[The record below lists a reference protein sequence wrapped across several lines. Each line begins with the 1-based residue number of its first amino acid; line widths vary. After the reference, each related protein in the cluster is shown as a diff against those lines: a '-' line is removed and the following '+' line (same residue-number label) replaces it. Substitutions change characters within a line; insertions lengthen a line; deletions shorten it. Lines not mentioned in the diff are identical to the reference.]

1 MPEGDPF
8 SFLLWLLIITIF
20 LWPQMKQRALQNAR
34 MALIRKMERETSSR
48 IITLIHRQE
57 QIGLFGIPFY
67 RYINIEDSEQVLRA
81 IKTTPPDTPITM
93 ILHTPGGLVLAA
105 SQIALALKG
114 HPARTS
120 VIVPHYA
127 MSGGAL
133 IAMAADELRMD
144 PHAVLGPIDPQLADP
159 MGGALPAVSIIRAIE
174 EKGKENVDDETL
186 IKADIARKALR
197 QMEELVFKLLKD
209 KFGDEQARA
218 LAKKFVSGEWTHDY
232 PLTVEE
238 LIELGIPVKTDVPQ
252 EVYELMELY
261 PQAVQARPSVEFIPS
276 PYRPPGR
283 GQEKQSILL

>member
-1 MPEGDPF
+1 
-8 SFLLWLLIITIF
+8 
-20 LWPQMKQRALQNAR
+20 MKQRALQNAR

>member
-1 MPEGDPF
+1 M
-8 SFLLWLLIITIF
+8 IITIF

-133 IAMAADELRMD
+133 IAMAADELHMD